1 MCRSVLLVLVLL
13 TGGLSGLWAGSV
25 HAAAEDLADALAN
38 TRALAGVFE
47 QRLLDSDDT
56 VIEASRGSFALQRPG
71 KFRWDYEQPYVQQV
85 ISDGQTLWHYDRDL
99 AQVTVRSGGTAL
111 SGTPAALLSGATEL
125 DDSFVVRELE
135 PGRYGLEPKAA
146 EAEFESATVE
156 LEDGV
161 VTALDI
167 QDALGQRTRIE
178 FFDVARNVSFKAG
191 WFEFEPPPG
200 VEVVGEAGL

>member
-1 MCRSVLLVLVLL
+1 MR
-13 TGGLSGLWAGSV
+13 TK
-25 HAAAEDLADALAN
+25 ALAV
-38 TRALAGVFE
+38 TDYA
-47 QRLLDSDDT
+47 T
-56 VIEASRGSFALQRPG
+56 TSRGEHNRRS
-71 KFRWDYEQPYVQQV
+71 
-85 ISDGQTLWHYDRDL
+85 TL
-99 AQVTVRSGGTAL
+99 ANEESCCT
-111 SGTPAALLSGATEL
+111 
-125 DDSFVVRELE
+125 
-135 PGRYGLEPKAA
+135 EPKAA